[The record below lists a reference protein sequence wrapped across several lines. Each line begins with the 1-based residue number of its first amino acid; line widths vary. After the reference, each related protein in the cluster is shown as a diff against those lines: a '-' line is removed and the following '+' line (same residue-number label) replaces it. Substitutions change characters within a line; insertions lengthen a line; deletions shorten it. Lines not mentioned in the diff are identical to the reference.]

1 MILGPKTKK
10 KVDSENLENVES
22 QSLVHFSK
30 MLTWILRHHNF
41 RFYRGITHL
50 YAKQKSKGIGSLV
63 QNLGK
68 VEGEKR
74 SDPPPRSGL
83 SITGFM

>member
-1 MILGPKTKK
+1 MILGPKSGK

-41 RFYRGITHL
+41 RFYRGRTHL
-50 YAKQKSKGIGSLV
+50 YAKQKITEIGSLV
-63 QNLGK
+63 QNLCK
-68 VEGEKR
+68 VE
-74 SDPPPRSGL
+74 
-83 SITGFM
+83 

>member
-1 MILGPKTKK
+1 MILGPKSDK

-41 RFYRGITHL
+41 RSYRGRPHL
-50 YAKQKSKGIGSLV
+50 YAKHKSKVIGSLV
-63 QNLGK
+63 QKLDQL
-68 VEGEKR
+68 E
-74 SDPPPRSGL
+74 
-83 SITGFM
+83 

>member
-1 MILGPKTKK
+1 MFSFSSILRPKTKQK
-10 KVDSENLENVES
+10 WMPEIESDSGS

-41 RFYRGITHL
+41 RSYKGRPHL

-63 QNLGK
+63 QKLGQL
-68 VEGEKR
+68 E
-74 SDPPPRSGL
+74 
-83 SITGFM
+83 